1 MRCWC
6 GEHWSSD
13 LGVAKIGGGSDF
25 DGGITAS
32 GVAERLAA
40 PCCDTQIIPSV
51 GTKEEICSLGPYIRR
66 CTAIQIV
73 SSIFFI

>member
-1 MRCWC
+1 MEDT
-6 GEHWSSD
+6 GGSD
-13 LGVAKIGGGSDF
+13 LGVAKIGGGGDF
-25 DGGITAS
+25 DGRITAS

-51 GTKEEICSLGPYIRR
+51 RTKEEISSLGPYIRR

-73 SSIFFI
+73 STNLFI